1 MSAPSA
7 PTGHEPP
14 LKTVRLV
21 VSGLGNIGRR
31 YLEILIDK
39 ADLLRARY
47 GLALCVVG
55 AADSRG
61 AAFDPAG
68 LNLAEIVRLKK
79 AGRSAADYP
88 GCGRAAMTPLA
99 LIEQIDADVLCEST
113 PVSLDDG
120 EPGLSCMRAAMRK
133 GMHVLTPNK
142 GPLVLAFPE
151 LTALARERGVR
162 LLYCGTV
169 AGGLPA
175 INLGRRDLAGAVI
188 YRLEAL
194 PNLTTSYILDQ
205 MTHGLTYAQALAAA
219 QAQGCA
225 EADPT
230 LDVEGWDAA
239 NKLVILANSVLGMPA
254 TLDDVSVEGITGITL
269 ADLERAR
276 ANGQTI
282 KLLATATLQP
292 DELCPPDDVC
302 PPDNFGPRDGRYTLT
317 VAPTPLPAEHPL
329 AQLGGQQMGIVY
341 HTDIYGVISAAIL
354 ETEPVPSAATMLRD
368 LLSIYGS

>member
-7 PTGHEPP
+7 PTEHEPP
-14 LKTVRLV
+14 LKTARLV

-39 ADLLRARY
+39 AGLLRARY
-47 GLALCVVG
+47 GLVIRVVG

-61 AAFDPAG
+61 AALDPAG
-68 LNLAEIVRLKK
+68 LDLAEIVRLKK
-79 AGRSAADYP
+79 AGQSAADYA
-88 GCGRAAMTPLA
+88 GFGYAALSALA
-99 LIEQIDADVLCEST
+99 VIEQLEADVLCEST
-113 PVSLDDG
+113 PVNLKDG
-120 EPGLSCMRAAMRK
+120 EPGLSCMRTAMRK
-133 GMHVLTPNK
+133 GMHVVTPNK

-151 LTALARERGVR
+151 LTALAREQGVQLR
-162 LLYCGTV
+162 YCGTV

-175 INLGRRDLAGAVI
+175 INLGQRDLAGAI
-188 YRLEAL
+188 IHRLEAL

-205 MTHGLTYAQALAAA
+205 MTRGLTYGQALASA

-225 EADPT
+225 EADPS

-254 TLDDVSVEGITGITL
+254 TLDDVSVQGITGVTL
-269 ADLERAR
+269 ADLEQAR
-276 ANGQTI
+276 ATGQVI
-282 KLLATATLQP
+282 KLLATATLQT
-292 DELCPPDDVC
+292 DDLCPH
-302 PPDNFGPRDGRYTLT
+302 DGRYTLT
-317 VAPTPLPAEHPL
+317 VAPTPLPAKHPL

-368 LLSIYGS
+368 LLSIYVS

>member
-1 MSAPSA
+1 MSAPSV

-14 LKTVRLV
+14 IKVVRLV

-39 ADLLRARY
+39 AGLLRARY
-47 GLALCVVG
+47 GLVLRVVG

-61 AAFDPAG
+61 AAVDPAG
-68 LNLAEIVRLKK
+68 LDLAEIVRLKK
-79 AGRSAADYP
+79 AGQSAADYS
-88 GCGRAAMTPLA
+88 GCGRAALSSLA
-99 LIEQIDADVLCEST
+99 LIEQLDADVLCEST
-113 PVSLDDG
+113 PVSLKNG

-133 GMHVLTPNK
+133 GMHVVTPNK

-151 LTALARERGVR
+151 LTALAREQGVR

-175 INLGRRDLAGAVI
+175 INLGQRDLAGAI
-188 YRLEAL
+188 IHRLEAL

-205 MTHGLTYAQALAAA
+205 MTHGRTYAEALAAA

-239 NKLVILANSVLGMPA
+239 NKLVILANSVLGMSA
-254 TLDDVSVEGITGITL
+254 TLDDVSVEGIMGITP
-269 ADLERAR
+269 AELERAR
-276 ANGQTI
+276 ANGQVI
-282 KLLATATLQP
+282 KLLATAVRQ
-292 DELCPPDDVC
+292 DAEDKAS
-302 PPDNFGPRDGRYTLT
+302 YTLT

-341 HTDIYGVISAAIL
+341 HTDIYGVISATIL
-354 ETEPVPSAATMLRD
+354 ETDPVPSAATMLRD
-368 LLSIYGS
+368 LLSIYGN